1 MRKLPNEPLES
12 VIVVAGGL
20 KGWTKLL
27 LANPV
32 GGQSFQK
39 TDL

>member
-1 MRKLPNEPLES
+1 MRKLPNEPLGLA
-12 VIVVAGGL
+12 IVVKGDL
-20 KGWTKLL
+20 KGWVKLI

-39 TDL
+39 ADF